1 MAATSTRRTRSGAP
15 PAAARSADTRK
26 TKKHDNTKQTTDKQ
40 TSPTSPITR
49 PRVVWVALVAAMTL
63 VGGSLLA
70 LQGRPAPRLDGLS
83 LSAPVAA
90 AARSP
95 AEAALNTR
103 IPLDKARWSGIMIHH
118 SGNNSGSAASIQA
131 QHERLNFRGLGHHF
145 IIGNGAGMGDGE
157 IHVGYRW
164 LEQLPGAHAAGPEG
178 QRHNLETI
186 SICLVG
192 DGNRRP
198 FTPAQMRRLVELV
211 TGLQAELGLPAN
223 RIILH
228 RDAAAVDDPGRLFP
242 ELEFRAAIAN

>member
-1 MAATSTRRTRSGAP
+1 
-15 PAAARSADTRK
+15 
-26 TKKHDNTKQTTDKQ
+26 
-40 TSPTSPITR
+40 
-49 PRVVWVALVAAMTL
+49 MTL

-90 AARSP
+90 MTRAP
-95 AEAALNTR
+95 TEAALNTR
-103 IPLDKARWSGIMIHH
+103 VPLDRDRWTGIMIHH
-118 SGNNSGSAASIQA
+118 SGSNAGSAASIQA

-164 LEQLPGAHAAGPEG
+164 LDQLPGAHAAGPEG

-198 FTPAQMRRLVELV
+198 FTQAQMRRLLELV
-211 TGLQAELGLPAN
+211 TGLQSELGLTPD
-223 RIILH
+223 RVLLH

-242 ELEFRAAIAN
+242 ELEFRAALAE